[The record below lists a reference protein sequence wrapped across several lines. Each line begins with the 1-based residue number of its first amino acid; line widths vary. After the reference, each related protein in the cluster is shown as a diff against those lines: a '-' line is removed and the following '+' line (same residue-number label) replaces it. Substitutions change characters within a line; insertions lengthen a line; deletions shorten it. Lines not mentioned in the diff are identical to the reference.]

1 LFVALALGVAAA
13 FFTLV
18 YLRGIS
24 ARTEGTGPTLA
35 VVVAG
40 RDIPIGQKI
49 TDAMIEVKTLPEAA
63 LVTGAATSKEQVV
76 GMTLRY
82 PVAKG
87 EQFSGAR
94 LLDPAKVPALSF
106 QIPQGMRGFTIPVNV
121 TRSPAALIT
130 PGDFVDVLAA
140 VDV

>member
-1 LFVALALGVAAA
+1 MQSTLSATPGSLAVTPRTDRRALFVALALGVAAA

-76 GMTLRY
+76 GMT
-82 PVAKG
+82 
-87 EQFSGAR
+87 
-94 LLDPAKVPALSF
+94 
-106 QIPQGMRGFTIPVNV
+106 
-121 TRSPAALIT
+121 
-130 PGDFVDVLAA
+130 
-140 VDV
+140 